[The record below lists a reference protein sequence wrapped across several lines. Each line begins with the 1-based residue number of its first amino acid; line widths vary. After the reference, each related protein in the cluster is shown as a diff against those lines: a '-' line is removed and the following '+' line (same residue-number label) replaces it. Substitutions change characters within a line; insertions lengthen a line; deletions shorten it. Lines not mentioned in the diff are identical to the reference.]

1 MPLTLPNGI
10 TIKERGGVTNTRV
23 QGLLLPIRCV
33 HQAVYEQLLIRL
45 RLINPMLD
53 SGENVVIQHIIADR
67 MGCTGTGEAA
77 VFSIGIA
84 VEIPMPR
91 ILVCAADDHGFS
103 AIGAFQQPGENV
115 RGAVSLFS
123 VAAFDLTLHLPEYIL
138 VDDRLMR
145 SFHPKPYVAVIPDSL
160 LIFIGDGPESVVHAV
175 SDVDFVFQDV
185 PHS

>member
-1 MPLTLPNGI
+1 MP
-10 TIKERGGVTNTRV
+10 
-23 QGLLLPIRCV
+23 
-33 HQAVYEQLLIRL
+33 
-45 RLINPMLD
+45 D
-53 SGENVVIQHIIADR
+53 
-67 MGCTGTGEAA
+67 
-77 VFSIGIA
+77 
-84 VEIPMPR
+84 

-160 LIFIGDGPESVVHAV
+160 LIFIGDGSESVVYAV
-175 SDVDFVFQDV
+175 SNVDFVFQDV
-185 PHS
+185 PYSRQCPIVGFFRWHVFVDIRTHSIPLIQNISRRGHFFLNQLHDDFLSACSMSGKIEYLFPRSIWFLHPQSGDSSAQDQ